1 MYAKIW
7 ILLLFWAQVAQ
18 AQLTVNIRVEA
29 NELIKEVLLGNNIQV
44 SNIVYRGS
52 HESKGQFTNTDTPL
66 RISEGVI
73 LSTGDARNAIGPNKG
88 DGFTGMMGSRGD
100 RDLNSIAKGYT
111 YDAAML
117 EMDILADFD
126 MFNFKYVFA
135 SEEYEEYVNSRF
147 NDVFAFFLVDLE
159 TQEISNLAITPHSK
173 EPITIN
179 TINAQRNKDFYI
191 PNPRGNTNH
200 AHTLEFDGLSEVLTA
215 FHPVIPGKKYRLKI
229 VISDVG
235 DDQLDSAV
243 FLEAGTFSSLPQDTF
258 YAQNKNYFKTFD
270 QVGDTLASAMKSLDE
285 SKNTEKEVLKSEA
298 PKTIPAASN
307 RPIDTLSVYFE
318 YDSYQITQREK
329 QRIKQQY
336 SYLQRNNF
344 IDIILEGHTD
354 TRGSDTYNQT
364 LSEKRSE
371 AVKAYLISLGAES
384 KKWSIYS
391 SGKTKPRAM
400 GELEIDHAENRR
412 VDVFLR

>member
-1 MYAKIW
+1 MYAKFVFS
-7 ILLLFWAQVAQ
+7 LLFLAHTAQ

-29 NELIKEVLLGNNIQV
+29 QELVKKVLLGDNIQV

-52 HESKGQFTNTDTPL
+52 HESKGQFTNSNTPL
-66 RISEGVI
+66 SISEGVI

-88 DGFTGMMGSRGD
+88 EGFTGMMGTRGD

-117 EMDILADFD
+117 EMDVLADFD

-243 FLEAGTFSSLPQDTF
+243 FLEAGTFNSLPQDTF
-258 YAQNKNYFKTFD
+258 YAQNQNYFKTFD
-270 QVGDTLASAMKSLDE
+270 QVGDTLVAPAVSLDK
-285 SKNTEKEVLKSEA
+285 SKNTEKEVVEFET

-318 YDSYQITQREK
+318 YDRYHIPQREK

-336 SYLQRNNF
+336 SYLQRDNF

-354 TRGSDTYNQT
+354 TRGSDSYNQT

-371 AVKAYLISLGAES
+371 AVKNYLISLGAKS
-384 KKWSIYS
+384 KKWSIYA
-391 SGKTKPRAM
+391 SGKSKPRAL
-400 GELEIDHAENRR
+400 GELETDHAQNRR
-412 VDVFLR
+412 VDVFFR

>member
-1 MYAKIW
+1 MYAKF
-7 ILLLFWAQVAQ
+7 LFSLLFLAHTAQ

-29 NELIKEVLLGNNIQV
+29 QELVKKVLLGNNIQV

-52 HESKGQFTNTDTPL
+52 HESKGQFTNSNTPL
-66 RISEGVI
+66 SISEGVI

-88 DGFTGMMGSRGD
+88 DGFTGMMGTRGD

-111 YDAAML
+111 YDVAIL
-117 EMDILADFD
+117 EMDVLADFD

-159 TQEISNLAITPHSK
+159 TQEMSNLAITPHSK

-179 TINAQRNKDFYI
+179 TINANRNKDFYV
-191 PNPRGNTNH
+191 PNPRGSTNH
-200 AHTLEFDGLSEVLTA
+200 PHTLEFDGLSEVLTA
-215 FHPVIPGKKYRLKI
+215 FHPVVPGKKYRLKI

-243 FLEAGTFSSLPQDTF
+243 FLEAGTFNSLPQDTF
-258 YAQNKNYFKTFD
+258 YAQNQNYFKTFD
-270 QVGDTLASAMKSLDE
+270 QAVDTNLVASITSIE
-285 SKNTEKEVLKSEA
+285 EKNTEKEELVLD
-298 PKTIPAASN
+298 KTKPVAIN

-318 YDSYQITQREK
+318 YDSYQIPQHEK

-354 TRGSDTYNQT
+354 MRGSDAYNQL
-364 LSEKRSE
+364 LSEKRNE

-391 SGKTKPRAM
+391 SGKTKPRAL
-400 GELEIDHAENRR
+400 GELETDHAENRR
-412 VDVFLR
+412 VDVFFR